1 MSRFSFFR
9 SAKQETA
16 SGESRPEFAADEA
29 FIADSSGGKKNSRQN
44 NAADPALPEKK
55 RARRRLVGAVTLA
68 LSAIIVLPMVL
79 DPEPK
84 PVSQDVVIDIS
95 SRIKSPQAPK
105 KDQDPAQ
112 PATPQA
118 ASSASAAPAVAVA
131 AVAGAAV
138 AATVGKPKAAVAE
151 PAKPPAKPS
160 ESVAPQVV
168 KTNKAASAE
177 SKTSEAKTAE
187 SVPQGKLIIQ
197 VAALATQ
204 KKAAELQARLKNAG
218 IKSHTQKLATQ
229 AGERIRVRVGP
240 FATRKEADGMCAK
253 LGKIG
258 LQCTLVAA

>member
-29 FIADSSGGKKNSRQN
+29 FIADSSGGKTNSRQK

-95 SRIKSPQAPK
+95 SRIKSPQTPK
-105 KDQDPAQ
+105 KEQD
-112 PATPQA
+112 PATPQT

-151 PAKPPAKPS
+151 PVKPPAKPS

-177 SKTSEAKTAE
+177 SKANEVKTAE

-204 KKAAELQARLKNAG
+204 KKAAELQARLKDAG

-240 FATRKEADGMCAK
+240 FATKKEADGMCAK